1 MTKQQLLETIRRVIK
16 EEVTATDITDITDIV
31 RNTIGLKAT
40 VRRFKNN
47 ILVASPGRFF
57 PFTSLLNMANELND
71 RIPEAWLESPVN
83 VGTGGATEG
92 LLIIRLTD
100 EGMKHTNL
108 FEAEEDFTPI
118 EDSKE
123 LKTKLTGKELKEKY
137 PVAGEDGNVR
147 VSQLKKGDILGATGL
162 EIVSVSAGAK
172 TPSGKLE
179 VTVKNPKTGKEVTKL
194 WGKSTVVKLKDKT
207 EEAAA
212 PAPSKPKEKPDVAEP
227 PVKSP
232 GKPKPRRPLG
242 NPDVKPAPKAEAT
255 MNEADILK
263 QIVKRF
269 KAKK

>member
-1 MTKQQLLETIRRVIK
+1 MTKQQLFETIRRVIK
-16 EEVTATDITDITDIV
+16 EEVT
-31 RNTIGLKAT
+31 
-40 VRRFKNN
+40 
-47 ILVASPGRFF
+47 S
-57 PFTSLLNMANELND
+57 S
-71 RIPEAWLESPVN
+71 
-83 VGTGGATEG
+83 
-92 LLIIRLTD
+92 LTD
-100 EGMKHTNL
+100 
-108 FEAEEDFTPI
+108 AEKKELEDI
-118 EDSKE
+118 EDQLKHDVKTDSAISPSLYKRYKE

-137 PVAGEDGNVR
+137 PVAGEKGNVR

-194 WGKSTVVKLKDKT
+194 WNKSTVVNLKDKT

-255 MNEADILK
+255 MNEADLLK

>member
-1 MTKQQLLETIRRVIK
+1 MTKQQLFKTIQRVIK
-16 EEVTATDITDITDIV
+16 E
-31 RNTIGLKAT
+31 TI
-40 VRRFKNN
+40 
-47 ILVASPGRFF
+47 
-57 PFTSLLNMANELND
+57 E
-71 RIPEAWLESPVN
+71 
-83 VGTGGATEG
+83 
-92 LLIIRLTD
+92 
-100 EGMKHTNL
+100 
-108 FEAEEDFTPI
+108 
-118 EDSKE
+118 
-123 LKTKLTGKELKEKY
+123 EKY
-137 PVAGEDGNVR
+137 PVAGEKGNVR
-147 VSQLKKGDILGATGL
+147 VSQLKKGDVLGATGL
-162 EIVSVSAGAK
+162 EVVSVSSGAK